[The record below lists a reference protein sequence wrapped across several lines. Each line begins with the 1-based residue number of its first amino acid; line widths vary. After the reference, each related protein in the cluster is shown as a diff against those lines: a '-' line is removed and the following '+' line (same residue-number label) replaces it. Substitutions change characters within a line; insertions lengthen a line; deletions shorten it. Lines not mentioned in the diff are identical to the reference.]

1 MSRQVRMAWSDG
13 RPSRRKNEPGI
24 FPAAYIRSS
33 MSTVSGKKSMPS
45 RTPLAAL
52 AVTRTMVSPMR
63 PTTAPCDCGARTPV
77 SNERV
82 LSVPLIGPEMV
93 TGFATVAPLLWS
105 GTRASSQWSGT
116 RAHALVPHDWQLTSR
131 PRSWVRFTTTR
142 AALRPLVG
150 CCWLPAKPEA
160 GDDLAVALDV
170 VLAHVVEEA
179 APAAD
184 QLHET
189 PAGVV
194 VAFVHLQVLGEV
206 G

>member
-1 MSRQVRMAWSDG
+1 MAWSEG

-33 MSTVSGKKSMPS
+33 MSTVRGKKSMPS

-63 PTTAPCDCGARTPV
+63 PTTAPCDCGASTPV

-82 LSVPLIGPEMV
+82 LSEPLIGPETG
-93 TGFATVAPLLWS
+93 TGFATVAPLLRS

-116 RAHALVPHDWQLTSR
+116 RVLTLVPHDWQLTSR
-131 PRSWVRFTTTR
+131 SRSRVRFTTDTSGPM
-142 AALRPLVG
+142 AARG
-150 CCWLPAKPEA
+150 CCSLPAKPEA

-179 APAAD
+179 AP
-184 QLHET
+184 
-189 PAGVV
+189 
-194 VAFVHLQVLGEV
+194 
-206 G
+206 